1 MQLEDAQIIQFFWER
16 DQTALD
22 ETAQKYG
29 ARLHQLALRILGN
42 HEDAQE
48 CVNDTY
54 WQAWRTIPPQQPEH
68 LFAYLAKLCRFSAFG
83 KLDWQNAKKR
93 KAQLVELTAEMEC
106 CIPHPGEACRL
117 EEAELGHL
125 LNSFLKALPQES
137 RLIFLRR
144 YWYADSILAISQR
157 YGISESKVKTNL
169 FRTRNKLRAY
179 LEKEGVT
186 L

>member
-1 MQLEDAQIIQFFWER
+1 MQLEDAQIIQCFWER
-16 DQTALD
+16 DQAALQ

-29 ARLHQLALRILGN
+29 ARLHQLAMRILGN
-42 HEDAQE
+42 REDAEE
-48 CVNDTY
+48 CVSDTY
-54 WQAWRTIPPQQPEH
+54 LQAWRTIPPQRPEH
-68 LFAYLAKLCRFSAFG
+68 LFAYLAKLCRFNAFG

-93 KAQLVELTAEMEC
+93 KAEIVELTAEMEC
-106 CIPHPGEACRL
+106 CIPNPGEARRL
-117 EEAELGHL
+117 EGAEIGRL
-125 LNSFLKALPQES
+125 LSSFLKELPKES

-179 LEKEGVT
+179 LEREGIT

>member
-1 MQLEDAQIIQFFWER
+1 MQLEDAQIIQHFWER
-16 DQTALD
+16 DQTALH
-22 ETAQKYG
+22 ETEQKYN
-29 ARLHQLALRILGN
+29 AQLQRLAMRILGN

-54 WQAWRTIPPQQPEH
+54 LQAWRTIPPQRPEH
-68 LFAYLAKLCRFSAFG
+68 LFAYLAKLCRFNAFG

-93 KAQLVELTAEMEC
+93 KAEIVELTAEMEC
-106 CIPHPGEACRL
+106 CIPNTGEAQRL
-117 EEAELGHL
+117 EDAEIGRL
-125 LNSFLKALPQES
+125 LNSFLKKLPKES

-144 YWYADSILAISQR
+144 YWYADSILEIAQR

-169 FRTRNKLRAY
+169 FRTRNKLRTY
-179 LEKEGVT
+179 LESEGIS

>member
-1 MQLEDAQIIQFFWER
+1 MEDAQIIQRFWAR
-16 DQTALD
+16 DQAALQ
-22 ETAQKYG
+22 ETERKYG
-29 ARLHQLALRILGN
+29 ARLCQLAMRILSN
-42 HEDAQE
+42 HEDAEE
-48 CVNDTY
+48 CVSDTY
-54 WQAWRTIPPQQPEH
+54 LQAWRTIPPQRPEH
-68 LFAYLAKLCRFSAFG
+68 LFAYLAKLCRFNAFG

-93 KAQLVELTAEMEC
+93 KAEIVELTAEMEC
-106 CIPHPGEACRL
+106 CIPNPGEAQRMEGAEIGRL
-117 EEAELGHL
+117 LS
-125 LNSFLKALPQES
+125 SFLKALPQES

-179 LEKEGVT
+179 LEREGIS

>member
-1 MQLEDAQIIQFFWER
+1 MEDAQIIQRFWAR
-16 DQTALD
+16 DQSALQ
-22 ETAQKYG
+22 ETERKYG
-29 ARLHQLALRILGN
+29 ARLRQLALRILGN
-42 HEDAQE
+42 HEDAEE
-48 CVNDTY
+48 CVSDTY
-54 WQAWRTIPPQQPEH
+54 LQAWRTIPPQRPEH
-68 LFAYLAKLCRFSAFG
+68 LFAYLAKLCRFNAFG

-93 KAQLVELTAEMEC
+93 NAEIVELTAEMEC
-106 CIPHPGEACRL
+106 CIPHPDEAQQLEGAEIGRL
-117 EEAELGHL
+117 LSG
-125 LNSFLKALPQES
+125 FLKELPQES

-179 LEKEGVT
+179 LEREGVS